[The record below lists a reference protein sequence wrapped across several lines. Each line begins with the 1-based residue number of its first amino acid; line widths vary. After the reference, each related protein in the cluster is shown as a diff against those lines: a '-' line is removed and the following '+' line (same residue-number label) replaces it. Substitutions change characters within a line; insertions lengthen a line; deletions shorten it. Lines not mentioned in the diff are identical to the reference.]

1 MVCIWV
7 FTLSLSIFCM
17 FEIFLNKLLK
27 KYNKTDT
34 IMKINRQV
42 KDWEKTFIKRM
53 PDKGLVVWIYKN
65 SQEKWKC

>member
-1 MVCIWV
+1 
-7 FTLSLSIFCM
+7 M

-34 IMKINRQV
+34 IMKMNRQV

-53 PDKGLVVWIYKN
+53 PDKGLVV
-65 SQEKWKC
+65 